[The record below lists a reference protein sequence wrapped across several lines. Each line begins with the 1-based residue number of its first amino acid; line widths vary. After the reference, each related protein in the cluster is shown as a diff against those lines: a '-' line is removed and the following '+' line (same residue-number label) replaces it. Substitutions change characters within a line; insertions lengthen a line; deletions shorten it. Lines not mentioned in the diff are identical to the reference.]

1 MPVTVVTETLRG
13 YETREAPRTEQE
25 AAAQAERE
33 LLARLEES
41 LEEGT
46 ILSRELTTEIMGDTL
61 LVTLTAECEEQIGKF
76 VEIPKE

>member
-1 MPVTVVTETLRG
+1 MFSLED
-13 YETREAPRTEQE
+13 EEE
-25 AAAQAERE
+25 
-33 LLARLEES
+33 LEES